1 MIAGAPHI
9 ALAERGSRMPRE
21 RVALPREAHDGAG
34 RDLDTI
40 NGVVAAATLSWNLP
54 ARVRRLALPS
64 LLYNAVDLQHMS
76 IARVDADTVGAL
88 GVALW
93 EETGDA
99 GQAANKRAVLLHGLY
114 ILPHYQRHGVGTR
127 LLELVADWARA
138 RGFESIIARA
148 WRESESFFI
157 ARGFTAR
164 GANGTADTYPR
175 TLCASLRSA
184 S

>member
-1 MIAGAPHI
+1 MIAGAPNI
-9 ALAERGSRMPRE
+9 ALAEPGSRTPRG
-21 RVALPREAHDGAG
+21 RVSAPREAHGGAG

-40 NGVVAAATLSWNLP
+40 NGIVAAATLSWNLP

-76 IARVDADTVGAL
+76 IARVDADTFGAL

-93 EETGDA
+93 EDTGDA
-99 GQAANKRAVLLHGLY
+99 GQAADKRAVLLHGLY
-114 ILPHYQRHGVGTR
+114 IVPHYQRRGVGTR

-138 RGFESIIARA
+138 RGFESIHARA

-164 GANGTADTYPR
+164 AANGTADTYPR
-175 TLCASLRSA
+175 TLCASVRIA

>member
-1 MIAGAPHI
+1 VIAGAPHI
-9 ALAERGSRMPRE
+9 AFAEPGSRTPRG
-21 RVALPREAHDGAG
+21 RVSSPREAHGGAG

-40 NGVVAAATLSWNLP
+40 NGVVAAATLSWNLT

-64 LLYNAVDLQHMS
+64 LLYNAVDLQHMC
-76 IARVDADTVGAL
+76 IARIDADTVGAL

-93 EETGDA
+93 EDTAEA
-99 GQAANKRAVLLHGLY
+99 GQATDKRAVLLHGLY
-114 ILPHYQRHGVGTR
+114 ILPHYQRHGVGTC

-138 RGFESIIARA
+138 RGFESLIARA

-164 GANGTADTYPR
+164 AANGTADTYPR
-175 TLCASLRSA
+175 TLCASVRIA